1 MRFVQTRYAVRFP
14 YKRLFSFAV
23 HLADYQATRSGRR
36 IQSAAT
42 LESNLLTTVSSST
55 PVELVS
61 PTGTSFDV
69 LPTAGEK
76 FVVMDSAETPV
87 EWGFLVEAV
96 EHQSTVLGTWARAS
110 AYTWSGLSAL
120 SWGTVATV

>member
-23 HLADYQATRSGRR
+23 HLADYQATRNGRR

-76 FVVMDSAETPV
+76 FVVMDAADTPV